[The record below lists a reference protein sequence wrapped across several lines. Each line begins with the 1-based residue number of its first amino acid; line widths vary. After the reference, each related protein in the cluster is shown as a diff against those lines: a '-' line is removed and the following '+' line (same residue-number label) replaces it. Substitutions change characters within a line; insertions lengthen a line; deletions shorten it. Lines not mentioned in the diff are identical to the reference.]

1 MKRLAEAL
9 LLKREVT
16 AGVRICS
23 SLDMLENLLEIGEVQ
38 ALLISDEIPY
48 ELRKR
53 VFGGRRIVLTRTK
66 CADLGEEEQELRKY
80 QSVDKLTAGFS
91 EDGHSG
97 GILRKRPCSGSV
109 FAGSPGR

>member
-38 ALLISDEIPY
+38 ALLISDEIP
-48 ELRKR
+48 
-53 VFGGRRIVLTRTK
+53 
-66 CADLGEEEQELRKY
+66 
-80 QSVDKLTAGFS
+80 
-91 EDGHSG
+91 
-97 GILRKRPCSGSV
+97 
-109 FAGSPGR
+109 